1 MPKPVITS
9 IQIQR
14 RCYWTLHV
22 RLPLRLWLFI
32 GRAPQ
37 PRLELTSHQCAAG
50 SWPALCQN
58 PRRRHAEEGSGS
70 LGKPNE
76 GEAAVFR
83 HTQYPLISHWCSAAV
98 ASWSTRP
105 DSADTAADMASRRC
119 HDDCSQQGADKPAVV
134 VIHKFHHVH
143 TCIVSKPKSLCV
155 YLHQDPAKTPYNGL
169 IAKSCKHLER
179 IQTDLQ

>member
-1 MPKPVITS
+1 M
-9 IQIQR
+9 
-14 RCYWTLHV
+14 LHV

-32 GRAPQ
+32 GRAHQ
-37 PRLELTSHQCAAG
+37 PRLELISHQCAAG

-58 PRRRHAEEGSGS
+58 PRRHHAEEGSGS
-70 LGKPNE
+70 LEKPNE
-76 GEAAVFR
+76 AEAAILR

-134 VIHKFHHVH
+134 FIHKFHQVH
-143 TCIVSKPKSLCV
+143 TRSTLYQPGVVVSMNCDNLIKKRMFRLRDRCAHCALPRR
-155 YLHQDPAKTPYNGL
+155 HRTPADRDCRLRSAAPG
-169 IAKSCKHLER
+169 
-179 IQTDLQ
+179 